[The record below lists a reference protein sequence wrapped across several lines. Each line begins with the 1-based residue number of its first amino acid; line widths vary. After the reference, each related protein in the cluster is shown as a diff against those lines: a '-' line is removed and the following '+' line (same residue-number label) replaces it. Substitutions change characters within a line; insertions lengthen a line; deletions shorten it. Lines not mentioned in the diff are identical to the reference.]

1 MAGEREHIG
10 IEKENEYKVNEKRS
24 ENKSG
29 YYVKQPTFGT
39 GKPSWIKQQ
48 FGKTVAS
55 RCVGMYSFLFSSFAG
70 RAHIGSYTENIF
82 GFEADYLRFGNRL
95 SAESNRE
102 SG

>member
-48 FGKTVAS
+48 FGKTVAIVVARWHVFFFIFFFCGQGTYRELYRKYFWFRS
-55 RCVGMYSFLFSSFAG
+55 RSFTVWQSL
-70 RAHIGSYTENIF
+70 IC
-82 GFEADYLRFGNRL
+82 
-95 SAESNRE
+95 
-102 SG
+102 